1 MMKLKERIKAAWKV
15 LTMKYAIVH
24 ASNADVNYLLID
36 AILLDV
42 AELLHRGIMT
52 TERYQMIDSVLSDR
66 SVILQ
71 SMHRQKDGKT
81 VPTVIY
87 DCESEEDFNELREQE
102 IE

>member
-1 MMKLKERIKAAWKV
+1 MKRIKAVWEV
-15 LTMKYAIVH
+15 LTKKYYILHSGNEDKEEIAKTALIMD
-24 ASNADVNYLLID
+24 AFLLEGLFVIS
-36 AILLDV
+36 
-42 AELLHRGIMT
+42 
-52 TERYQMIDSVLSDR
+52 TERLQMIASILFDR

-71 SMHRQKDGKT
+71 SIYKDKGKY

>member
-1 MMKLKERIKAAWKV
+1 MNRMKRIKAAWEV
-15 LTMKYAIVH
+15 LTRKYAIVH

-36 AILLDV
+36 AILLDA

-52 TERYQMIDSVLSDR
+52 TERFQMIGSVLSDR

-71 SMHRQKDGKT
+71 SMHKT
-81 VPTVIY
+81 NDKYVPTVIY

-102 IE
+102 VE

>member
-1 MMKLKERIKAAWKV
+1 MKKTERIKAAWKV
-15 LTMKYAIVH
+15 LTSKYAMVH
-24 ASNADVNYLLID
+24 ANNADVGYLLID
-36 AILLDV
+36 AILLDA

-52 TERYQMIDSVLSDR
+52 TERFQMIGSVLADR

-87 DCESEEDFNELREQE
+87 DCESEEDFSELKEQE